1 MSRWALLILI
11 QDDSAQGNVLG
22 GYIIIYLTG
31 SYAGPAFEVKRNWKQ
46 ATDDQRFASSSIA
59 LQLPITDYM
68 IDDAARSQLEMALF
82 TEPLGKSLEV
92 SAFDFRL
99 QFTQLGMIVISTI

>member
-31 SYAGPAFEVKRNWKQ
+31 SYAGPAFELKRNWKQ
-46 ATDDQRFASSSIA
+46 ATDDQTLCFILYRSAA
-59 LQLPITDYM
+59 TDHGLH
-68 IDDAARSQLEMALF
+68 DR
-82 TEPLGKSLEV
+82 
-92 SAFDFRL
+92 
-99 QFTQLGMIVISTI
+99 